1 MHNHDDNQN
10 TDACLWGVELDSD
23 YNSTNVRDAMLRCFI
38 QANGDAIAKSAVM
51 KLPEDEKEKK
61 KMIEQMTESFI
72 RKAFEETGGNYNSP
86 TKQSIMAA
94 LDKLKIYAASQNH
107 SQEMIEKHASE
118 ITKLTN
124 GLKE

>member
-23 YNSTNVRDAMLRCFI
+23 YNSTDVRDAMLKCFVK
-38 QANGDAIAKSAVM
+38 ANGDAIAKSGVM
-51 KLPEDEKEKK
+51 QLPEDENEKK
-61 KMIEQMTESFI
+61 KVIEQMTESFVK
-72 RKAFEETGGNYNSP
+72 KAFEETGGDYNSP

-94 LDKLKIYAASQNH
+94 LEKLKQYAAGQNH

-118 ITKLTN
+118 ITKIAD